1 MFCGL
6 WAVAQPDAAGWIN
19 QEDGVAIQGYDLVSY
34 TRGTPVRGTP
44 EFSHDYQGV
53 RFLFTT
59 ERNMHLFQAM
69 PEQYIP
75 AYGGWCA
82 YAMGKSGDRV
92 AVDPETYKM
101 VDGRLMLFNRTRL
114 NNPLKKWN
122 RDEERLLRQADANW
136 SQFYPDGP

>member
-1 MFCGL
+1 MFGPL
-6 WAVAQPDAAGWIN
+6 AGAQPADAAWIN
-19 QEDGVAIQGYDLVSY
+19 QEDGVALQGYDLVSY
-34 TRGTPVRGTP
+34 TRGTPVKGTP
-44 EFSHDYQGV
+44 EFSHEYQGV

-69 PEQYIP
+69 PGRYIP

-82 YAMGKSGDRV
+82 YAMGKSGDRI

-101 VDGRLMLFNRTRL
+101 VGGRLMLFYRTGL
-114 NNPLKKWN
+114 NNTLKKWN

-136 SQFYPDGP
+136 NQNIPDGP